1 MATYYNSS
9 IAETKSSGGSTD
21 ITVSGTTYAGYGNY
35 RLKFYLAGSSTNYLI
50 PSVDIQP
57 QLAVEKIKDYND
69 GSGKVD
75 IKVYL
80 LLAKS
85 EGISAGNILYV
96 KFGTRSL
103 ASAGYTSSA
112 TGTTQRDLV
121 SEIPIS
127 PSIGSNSWHSYT
139 YTLSPGGAVTVTG
152 SFNLINYSGS
162 SFGTIYTPAVIF
174 RSPVSTS
181 SKMTMTF
188 KTSRSSVSGQATWSA
203 YSGGKVTCP
212 SVSSTTVQ
220 ESSTG
225 SKTVYL
231 YFNSNGGSSV
241 STLTGTA
248 TTRTTTTYNFTGWNN
263 GKSAGEEA
271 DIANAEVWANWSS
284 DSSETSVTGKASFSG
299 FQTPTRSGYKFA
311 GWYDSDGVKKT
322 SISTDSNVTLYAKW
336 YPIMTFMSGT
346 DSVKVSKSTIENVFE
361 GEATSWP
368 NLYKNT
374 YEVQGTT
381 PITISYN
388 TNGGTAC
395 SPTILSC
402 TSKIC
407 YTANSNWY
415 TTGGQ
420 DTGVSLG
427 GYATVRSG
435 SFTARWYQGDSTI
448 TEKAIGTLPT
458 TTRTGYTFKEWQ
470 YEGTKVTATTKFKSS
485 VTLNAVWVPVTYTI
499 SFNLSSSTSAIT
511 PTKIDSITKT
521 YGTNINLPNIVPV
534 YNDNSKLFKCWQIN
548 NYTYSANQSISDD
561 FYVTGTTKYELVA
574 QWSEVPHYVDF
585 IYYNGTWK
593 NPDRQW
599 YDVSMITSSLSW
611 KMNAPVWDDHSF
623 VGWTS
628 QLPNN
633 FWNTYGV
640 YESIDDIEASV
651 TNNLIPN
658 YVVSITD
665 KERYLPWDNK
675 DNIPKYYG
683 VWVKTGKK
691 IKVQASS
698 GSVPTWVDI
707 QSMYIKTDAGW
718 KRITDTWVKTQGGWK
733 HEI

>member
-1 MATYYNSS
+1 MVTYYNSS
-9 IAETKSSGGSTD
+9 IYETGSAGGSKD
-21 ITVSGTTYAGYGNY
+21 VTVNDTIYAGYGNY
-35 RLKFYLAGSSTNYLI
+35 KLKFYQAGSSTTYII
-50 PSVDIQP
+50 PSVNVQP
-57 QLAVEKIKDYND
+57 RLAVEKTKDYND
-69 GSGKVD
+69 GTGKVD
-75 IKVYL
+75 IKVHL
-80 LLAKS
+80 LLTKS
-85 EGISAGNILYV
+85 GSVSAGNILYV

-103 ASAGYTSSA
+103 ASSGYTSSA

-121 SEIPIS
+121 SEIPTE

-212 SVSSTTVQ
+212 SVASTSVQ

-241 STLTGTA
+241 NTLTGTA
-248 TTRTTTTYNFTGWNN
+248 TTRTTTTYDFTGWNN
-263 GKSAGEEA
+263 GASAGSQVT
-271 DIANAEVWANWSS
+271 IANAEVWANWSNTG
-284 DSSETSVTGKASFSG
+284 SETTVTGKASFSG

-322 SISTDSNVTLYAKW
+322 SISTDSNITLYAKW
-336 YPIMTFMSGT
+336 YPVMTFASGT
-346 DSVKVSKSTIENVFE
+346 DSVKVSKSAIENVFE
-361 GEATSWP
+361 GESTSWP
-368 NLYKNT
+368 SLYKNS
-374 YEVQGTT
+374 YEVSGTT

-388 TNGGTAC
+388 TNGGTGC
-395 SPTILSC
+395 SPTVLNC
-402 TSKIC
+402 ASKIA
-407 YTANSNWY
+407 YIANSNWY
-415 TTGGQ
+415 TTGGL

-435 SFTARWYQGDSTI
+435 SFTATWNQGNTTI
-448 TEKAIGTLPT
+448 TEKAIGTLPV

-470 YEGTKVTATTKFKSS
+470 YNGVKVTATTKFKSN
-485 VTLNAVWVPVTYTI
+485 VTLDAIWVPINYTI
-499 SFNLSSSTSAIT
+499 SFNLNSSTSAIT

-521 YGTNINLPNIVPV
+521 YGTNINLPSIVPV

-585 IYYNGTWK
+585 IYYNGSWK

-599 YDVSMITSSLSW
+599 YDSSMITSSLSW
-611 KMNAPVWDDHSF
+611 KMNSPVWEDHSF

-628 QLPNN
+628 QLPND

-651 TNNLIPN
+651 TNNLIPS
-658 YVVSITD
+658 YTVSITD

-691 IKVQASS
+691 IKIQQSS
-698 GSVPTWVDI
+698 DSIPTWVDV
-707 QSMYIKTDAGW
+707 QSMYIKTDSGW
-718 KRITDTWVKTQGGWK
+718 KRVTDTWIKTKDGWK